1 MEETYVKKL
10 VKYIK
15 KNLKK
20 GYTLPSLKWSLI
32 SQGYSRTAVKK
43 AIKKANHDLAKSAPK
58 LKDKPKIRVEKEP
71 ILQEIDEPSWKDKS
85 RNFFARIRDIIRS

>member
-1 MEETYVKKL
+1 MRKL

-20 GYTLPSLKWSLI
+20 GYTLSSLKWSLV

-43 AIKKANHDLAKSAPK
+43 AIERANKELAENAPK
-58 LKDKPKIRVEKEP
+58 LKDKPKINIEKEP
-71 ILQEIDEPSWKDKS
+71 ILREIEQPTWKDKLK
-85 RNFFARIRDIIRS
+85 NFWQDLKEIFRS